1 MLVNQIQRD
10 MNRFLLY
17 NPANSREIIL
27 SFVDDSSNQLE
38 TCAAL
43 TAVCKIVTADM
54 VPAVIGDVCYFHD
67 IDIDLISP
75 PTPNSIPPRCANC

>member
-10 MNRFLLY
+10 MN
-17 NPANSREIIL
+17 
-27 SFVDDSSNQLE
+27 SSNQLE

-54 VPAVIGDVCYFHD
+54 VPAVIGDVVKLLKHEMESVRKRAVCALHRY
-67 IDIDLISP
+67 P
-75 PTPNSIPPRCANC
+75 PPRLLPLTLPQIISDGPQLYH

>member
-10 MNRFLLY
+10 MN
-17 NPANSREIIL
+17 
-27 SFVDDSSNQLE
+27 SSNQLE

-54 VPAVIGDVCYFHD
+54 VPAVIGEVCPPPLPCG
-67 IDIDLISP
+67 LILF
-75 PTPNSIPPRCANC
+75 R